1 MPFDRKSTR
10 QIYCQPSA
18 LPVCRRVPAGVERAA
33 PAKARYTRLERH
45 VVKLSSKLRIGERLG
60 LGFGLVGVLF
70 VGVVWHY
77 HQTLRSALDDYQQ
90 LHAVFEVRKSLAL
103 EIEIEMAAAREA
115 EKDFLIEHQ
124 ERFIGKVEQ
133 HLQTLRAKVAALAT
147 VDQQSRQT
155 AEELQALIAT
165 YQASFHAVAEAW
177 RSMGLDE
184 NSGIQ
189 GSFRNRIHRLHELS
203 AHYNVDRLYTSLLQI
218 RRDETDLALRGDPR
232 HREHVRQ
239 WVTEFRQLVETSELQ
254 EAVRQK
260 LLAELAIYART
271 FAPHADSARKTGIVV
286 DGKVPFRD
294 AARRME
300 AILDAYQIPNLET
313 NILKLRRREKDFL
326 LRGDESYPQMVV
338 DLARSIRAQI
348 AASTIAPADKELLSG
363 LLRDYQRSF
372 LVLVSRRAIIAERTK
387 EMDAAANHVVPLIRQ
402 NVDQANQMMAA
413 RTSEITASSQAS
425 VRLSLI
431 VMACAIALA
440 ILFAVLI
447 TARIVRPVRQMAGLL
462 DDLAYGTPTGRVPT
476 VPGGRD
482 EINAMGES
490 LNALIDHR
498 ANFLEWWKASM
509 SEVMAL
515 RDLDSARTEAAR
527 DEANRDLHAAGIAK
541 VQQLNAIRG
550 RLLQHSKRIV
560 EVSRRALA
568 GSGRLGAEDAK
579 TIEHSTQSM
588 AMLCE
593 ALATEQAPVTESGGT
608 AEAAAQKTVAV

>member
-1 MPFDRKSTR
+1 MIKF
-10 QIYCQPSA
+10 
-18 LPVCRRVPAGVERAA
+18 
-33 PAKARYTRLERH
+33 
-45 VVKLSSKLRIGERLG
+45 SSKLRIGERLG

-70 VGVVWHY
+70 IGVVWHY
-77 HQTLRSALDDYQQ
+77 HHTLRSVLDDYRQ

-124 ERFIGKVEQ
+124 ERFVGKVEQ
-133 HLQTLRAKVAALAT
+133 HLQALLEKVKALAT

-165 YQASFHAVAEAW
+165 YQASFHAVADAW

-203 AHYNVDRLYTSLLQI
+203 ANYNVDRLYTSLLQI
-218 RRDETDLALRGDPR
+218 RRNEKDFALRKDPR
-232 HREHVRQ
+232 YRERVRQ
-239 WVTEFRQLVETSELQ
+239 LVTEFRLLVETSDLQ
-254 EAVRQK
+254 EAVKQK
-260 LLAELAIYART
+260 LLAELAVYART
-271 FAPHADSARKTGIVV
+271 FAEYSDSALKAGVV
-286 DGKVPFRD
+286 DGGKGPFRD
-294 AARRME
+294 AAQRME
-300 AILDAYQIPNLET
+300 AILDAYQVNNLET
-313 NILKLRRREKDFL
+313 NVLQLRRREKDYL
-326 LRGDESYPQMVV
+326 LRGDDSYPQMVV
-338 DLARSIRAQI
+338 EIARSIRAQI
-348 AASTIAPADKELLSG
+348 AESNIAAADKELLSG

-372 LVLVSRRAIIAERTK
+372 LVLVSRRAIIAERTR

-413 RTSEITASSQAS
+413 RTGEITESSQAS

-431 VMACAIALA
+431 VMACAITLS
-440 ILFAVLI
+440 IVFAVLI

-498 ANFLEWWKASM
+498 ANFLGWWKASM
-509 SEVMAL
+509 NEVMAL

-527 DEANRDLHAAGIAK
+527 DEANRDLHVAEIAK
-541 VQQLNAIRG
+541 LQQLNAIRG
-550 RLLQHSKRIV
+550 RLLQHSQLIV
-560 EVSRRALA
+560 DVSRRAIA
-568 GSGRLGAEDAK
+568 SSGRLSADDAK
-579 TIEHSTQSM
+579 TIEHSTRSM
-588 AMLCE
+588 AMLYE
-593 ALATEQAPVTESGGT
+593 ALAAEQAPVTESGGT
-608 AEAAAQKTVAV
+608 PEPAEQQTAAV